1 MLDTFMKAKKIM
13 GGAESEIYPAAYRFF
28 EKKRVWEG
36 KPKTAGRKKCED
48 E

>member
-1 MLDTFMKAKKIM
+1 LATFLKANKIM
-13 GGAESEIYPAAYRFF
+13 GGAESPVYPAAYAFF

-36 KPKTAGRKKCED
+36 KKKTAGRLKVES